1 MTILSNELS
10 VDDGGLGVQGSGRR
24 PVAVVGC
31 CSAGSVAAPLPID
44 TPDGL
49 TDTYGYGPAVRD
61 AAAILS
67 IAGGTVI
74 VCRATTTTP
83 GALGG
88 FCQEGG
94 GSSSAGTL
102 SADGSNTAT
111 AIPALTGTPD
121 QPYAVKVVVTTAG
134 ANLAATP
141 VFKISLDGGVSY
153 LATGAIVASA
163 TPQAIGTTGLLIAW
177 TDGSFVLNDS
187 WVAVGAA
194 CPTDADA
201 TGTSVPAFSGTPNDA
216 YDIRVKVVTAGASL
230 TALTATVAVSIDGGN
245 TYGDPVAVPASG
257 VYAIP
262 NTGVTVTFGSGTF
275 VVGDIFRVK
284 SSAPLWNTSGL
295 DAALDGLSPMAGEY
309 EFVHV
314 AGPVD
319 ATSAA
324 TVKAWAAERAAA
336 GEYTFAQCE
345 ARDNATGESDTT
357 RNAAISATTPGF
369 SGFDG
374 EKYLDVHASYGF
386 VQSYTHPGSYPRR
399 SLAALRS
406 ARLALEPPQRH
417 PGRVRSGK
425 VVGLMPD
432 PAGSSSLL
440 HNGATYTSLDTARF
454 SLAQSVKGQARG
466 RYFFTSRTMALA
478 TSDFSEIQRIRV
490 MCRAAAAALTQLSTY
505 VADDVGTK
513 DDGTGQILPA
523 EALRIEGEIKA
534 VMKRAVVIAPNAW
547 ASSVGVSVVRTNNVL
562 STSVLQARISVTP
575 RGSINSVSTT
585 ISYTLGG

>member
-1 MTILSNELS
+1 MTILSNELT
-10 VDDGGLGVQGSGRR
+10 VDDGGLGVQGAGRR

-31 CSAGSVAAPLPID
+31 CSSGTANAPVPVD
-44 TPDGL
+44 TLDGL

-67 IAGGTVI
+67 IAGGSV
-74 VCRATTTTP
+74 VMCRAATNAA

-88 FCQEGG
+88 MCQGGGG
-94 GSSSAGTL
+94 GSSAGTF
-102 SADGSNTAT
+102 AAVVGSGT

-121 QPYAVKVVVTTAG
+121 RPYAVQVVVTTAG

-141 VFKISLDGGVSY
+141 VIKVSLDGGVTF
-153 LATGAIVASA
+153 LATGSIAASA
-163 TPQAIGTTGLLIAW
+163 TPQAIGTTGLSLAF
-177 TDGSFVLNDS
+177 TDGSFVLNDAWNS
-187 WVAVGAA
+187 FGAN

-201 TGTSVPAFSGTPNDA
+201 TGTAAPAFSGTPNDA
-216 YDIRVKVVTAGASL
+216 YDIRVKTVVAGASL
-230 TALTATVAVSIDGGN
+230 TALTAAVAVSIDGGN

-262 NTGVTVTFGSGTF
+262 NTGVTVTFGSGSF
-275 VVGDIFRVK
+275 VVGDVFRVK
-284 SSAPLWNTSGL
+284 TSAPTWNASGL
-295 DAALDGLSPMAGEY
+295 DAALDGLAPMAGEY

-319 ATSAA
+319 VTSAG
-324 TVKAWAAERAAA
+324 TVKAWAVEREAA
-336 GEYTFAQCE
+336 GEYVFAQCE
-345 ARDNATGESDTT
+345 ARDNATGESDTA
-357 RNAAISATTPGF
+357 RNAALQGTTPGF

-374 EKYLDVHASYGF
+374 EKYVDVHGSCGY

-406 ARLALEPPQRH
+406 ARLAKEPPQRH

-425 VVGLMPD
+425 IEGLMPD
-432 PAGSSSLL
+432 PVGGSSLL

-478 TSDFSEIQRIRV
+478 SSDFSEVQRIRV
-490 MCRAAAAALTQLSTY
+490 MCRAAAAALSQMSTY
-505 VADDVGTK
+505 VADDVGCK
-513 DDGTGQILPA
+513 SDGSGQILPE

-534 VMKRAVVIAPNAW
+534 VVKRAVVLAPNAF
-547 ASSVGVSVVRTNNVL
+547 ASSVSVSVVRTNNLL
-562 STSVLQARISVTP
+562 STGNLQARIGVTP
-575 RGSINSVSTT
+575 RGSVNSVSTT